1 MQSFDKAW
9 SAAPSITRVS
19 CSFSPNDTS
28 PPTVNSRVGVVDITR
43 TGVGTFRI
51 DLLEKHVSLESFSVS
66 ILQNIKFI
74 GSYIAFLASEDVV
87 SNKTVVVTTASD
99 ATGNAIDV
107 SAIDQVTISVDLYLS
122 VTTAT

>member
-1 MQSFDKAW
+1 MQISDKAW
-9 SAAPSITRVS
+9 NAAPSVTRVS

-28 PPTVNSRVGVVDITR
+28 PPTVNTRVGVVDVTR

-51 DLLEKHVSLESFSVS
+51 DLLEKHVALDSFHVA

-74 GSYIAFLASEDVV
+74 GSYIAFLSSEDVV
-87 SNKTVVVTTASD
+87 TNKTVVVTTASD

-107 SAIDQVTISVDLYLS
+107 SAIDQVTISVDLYLR
-122 VTTAT
+122 VTTA